1 MPTTNALLRYE
12 IRSDAITLEKMAD
25 RLLDNTKCLVHHA
38 TQPSE
43 EGAMLQHLLF
53 ARNAIQQAVVLITR
67 GVEDPST
74 DPPGDEKESLGELRD
89 HPRKL

>member
-1 MPTTNALLRYE
+1 MPTIDALLRYE

-25 RLLDNTKCLVHHA
+25 RLRTNTKCLVHHT
-38 TQPSE
+38 TQLSDE
-43 EGAMLQHLLF
+43 DAMLQHLQF

-74 DPPGDEKESLGELRD
+74 DPART
-89 HPRKL
+89 

>member
-1 MPTTNALLRYE
+1 MPTIDALLRYE
-12 IRSDAITLEKMAD
+12 IRSDAITLEKIAD
-25 RLLDNTKCLVHHA
+25 RLLDNTKCLVNNDV
-38 TQPSE
+38 TLGYTE
-43 EGAMLQHLLF
+43 DTLQRLLF